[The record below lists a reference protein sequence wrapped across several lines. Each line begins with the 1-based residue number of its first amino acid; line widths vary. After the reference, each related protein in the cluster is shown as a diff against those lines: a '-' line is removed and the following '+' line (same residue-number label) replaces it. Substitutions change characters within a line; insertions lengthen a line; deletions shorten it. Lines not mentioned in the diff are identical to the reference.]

1 VTVGDDI
8 PLEALEVCF
17 EGAVPALIAT
27 ASAAGV
33 PNVTYLSR
41 VRMVDDEHI
50 ALSNQFF
57 SKTSRNLAE
66 NPFASVVITDPV
78 TFDQFRVAIEY
89 VRTERRGA
97 VFDRLREDVAVAAA
111 MHGMQ
116 DVFRLRAAD
125 VYRVLSVEALAARI
139 RATDPG
145 VAVVGPV
152 DASRDIGLLAELTRR
167 VGRSADLDTL
177 VGTAVDGLADLFG
190 YDHAIL
196 LLADETGDRLYTIAS
211 HGYDAQGV
219 GSEVVV
225 GEGVVG
231 MAAARCQAMRVG
243 NLQQMVKYSGSV
255 RRSIE
260 HHEGIAPGR
269 DIPLPGL
276 AHAHSQ
282 LAVPAQALGELVGV
296 LVVES
301 EAPAAYGT
309 ADQHRLEIVASMLA
323 GAIEIE
329 RSRARS
335 ATPAPLVAPAGPAA
349 RPEQR
354 ATQVR
359 YFPVDGSTFL
369 DGDYLIKGVAGRI
382 LWALL
387 AAHDAEGRTEFTNRE
402 VRLDPSLELPE
413 FRDNFESRLILLK
426 RRLDE
431 RQAPVRIEKVGRGRF
446 RLLVD
451 GPLVL
456 QSVERDG
463 GG

>member
-1 VTVGDDI
+1 MSPDDDV
-8 PLEALEVCF
+8 ALGAMRLCF
-17 EGAVPALIAT
+17 EGAVPAVIAT

-33 PNVTYLSR
+33 PNTTYLSR
-41 VRMVDDEHI
+41 VRMVDDDHI
-50 ALSNQFF
+50 AVSNQFF

-66 NPFASVVITDPV
+66 NPFASIVVTDPV
-78 TFDQFRVAIEY
+78 TFDQYRMAIRYE
-89 VRTERRGA
+89 RTERRGP
-97 VFDRLREDVAVAAA
+97 VFDRLREDVAAAAA
-111 MHGMQ
+111 MHGME

-125 VYRVLSVEALAARI
+125 VYRVLSVDLVPARI
-139 RATDPG
+139 RDTDPG
-145 VAVVGPV
+145 QVVAERV
-152 DASRDIGLLAELTRR
+152 DASRDAELLAELTRR

-190 YDHAIL
+190 YGNAIL
-196 LLADETGDRLYTIAS
+196 LLADEQGQRLYTIAS
-211 HGYDAQGV
+211 HGYDVQGV
-219 GSEVVV
+219 GSEVVI

-231 MAAARCQAMRVG
+231 MAAARCQSMRVG
-243 NLQQMVKYSGSV
+243 NLMQMVKYSGSV

-260 HHEGIAPGR
+260 DHGGMAPGR
-269 DIPLPGL
+269 DIALPGL
-276 AHAHSQ
+276 SDAQSQ

-301 EAPAAYGT
+301 RAPAAYEV

-329 RSRARS
+329 RSRARHDTTS
-335 ATPAPLVAPAGPAA
+335 APTSSGAMAGRAA
-349 RPEQR
+349 RR
-354 ATQVR
+354 AAQVR
-359 YFPVDGSTFL
+359 YFPVDGSTFV

-382 LWALL
+382 LWSLL
-387 AAHDAEGRTEFTNRE
+387 NAYDAEGRTAFTNRE

-431 RQAPVRIEKVGRGRF
+431 RAAPVRIEKTGRGRF

-451 GPLVL
+451 GALDL
-456 QSVERDG
+456 QVVDRDTRA
-463 GG
+463 